1 MCLLTDMQIN
11 TIMKPYQPVAL
22 PLKNIDQTQLIS
34 LVGEANAALARYDG
48 LLMAMVNPAVM
59 LSPLTNQEAVLSSKI
74 EGTQATVEEVLEH
87 EAGQEYDER
96 KSNDIHEILNYRKAL
111 ILAEESIRDRP
122 IRLALI
128 RELHR
133 LLMDSV
139 RGQDKTPGEFRK
151 EQNWIGPYGCK
162 IEQASFVPP
171 GPLQLMDHL
180 QAWEVYLG
188 IDDIDP
194 IVQTAVVHAQFE
206 LLHPFKDGNG
216 RIGRLLIPLFLYSK
230 GRLNSP
236 MFYMS
241 QYLEQHREEY
251 YARLRAISQRHDWT
265 GWITFFLSAVV
276 TQANQNETTLHQIMR
291 LYDATKTQISQL
303 TRSPHTA
310 QLVDALFDKPI
321 FTTADIAKRA
331 NIPKPTV
338 HKFISTLLEQG
349 LLDTVRAASGRRPAI
364 LTFAELLNTLEHRQ
378 IV

>member
-1 MCLLTDMQIN
+1 
-11 TIMKPYQPVAL
+11 MKPYQPVSL
-22 PLKNIDQTQLIS
+22 PLKDVDQVRLIS

-48 LLMAMVNPAVM
+48 LLMAMINPAVM

-87 EAGQEYDER
+87 EAGQEYDEH

-111 ILAEESIRDRP
+111 ILAEESTKDRP
-122 IRLALI
+122 IRLSLI
-128 RELHR
+128 RELHK
-133 LLMDSV
+133 LLMSSV

-151 EQNWIGPYGCK
+151 DQNWIGPYGCK

-171 GPLQLMDHL
+171 SPLQLTDHL
-180 QAWEVYLG
+180 QAWEAYLG
-188 IDDIDP
+188 MDDIDP
-194 IVQTAVVHAQFE
+194 IVQAAVVHAQFE
-206 LLHPFKDGNG
+206 LIHPFKDGNG

-230 GRLNSP
+230 SRLNSP

-241 QYLEQHREEY
+241 QYLEQHRDEY
-251 YARLRAISQRHDWT
+251 YARLRAISTENDWT
-265 GWITFFLSAVV
+265 GWIIFFLTAVIA
-276 TQANQNETTLHQIMR
+276 QANQNEKTLHQIMR
-291 LYDATKTQISQL
+291 LYETTKKQISQL
-303 TRSPHTA
+303 TRSPHSA

-338 HKFISTLLEQG
+338 HKFIKTLLEEG
-349 LLDTVRAASGRRPAI
+349 LLDTVRVASGRRPAI
-364 LTFAELLNTLEHRQ
+364 LTFAELLNTLEDKQ